1 MNNFIPIKSIT
12 QKKQTYTLNNSTY
25 QNRIK
30 KKKMWNGIPPSVKEF
45 EFEIRNFPT
54 KRKYKK
60 KKKIEEGKKGK
71 QEAQNKS
78 SRNFKYIKKNN
89 I

>member
-1 MNNFIPIKSIT
+1 MVFLP
-12 QKKQTYTLNNSTY
+12 
-25 QNRIK
+25 
-30 KKKMWNGIPPSVKEF
+30 VKEF
-45 EFEIRNFPT
+45 EFKIRNFPT